1 MRAARIYKP
10 QDIRVEDVPAPQ
22 PRDGELLLRVRTVGV
37 CGSDL
42 HYYREGTVGTARLT
56 EPTILGHEFS
66 AEVAD
71 DRGAAHG
78 LPRGTLVA
86 VDPARPCGRC
96 EWCLHGHQ
104 NLCPDVAFAGSP
116 GLAGGLAEFH
126 TAPPDALFPVPPG
139 FDAAAAAMLEPLGV
153 AIFTLDLA
161 RLRPMENV
169 AVVGAGPIGQLLVQV
184 AREAGAGAVWA
195 IDPIQYRAEAAKR
208 AGADE
213 AGTDYAEV
221 ARWSNGRGADVV
233 LEATNSPTG
242 PEHAVRCARVGGR
255 VVLVGI
261 PDGDRFSIAA
271 SEARHRALTI
281 KWQRRMGHVYPR
293 AIQMVRAGRIR
304 FDPVMTHRFAL
315 DRVPDAFRFQN
326 AYQEGV
332 LKTMIEVG

>member
-1 MRAARIYKP
+1 MRAARIHKP
-10 QDIRVEDVPAPQ
+10 QDVRVETVPEPA

-42 HYYREGTVGTARLT
+42 HYYREGSVGTMRLT
-56 EPTILGHEFS
+56 GPTILGHEFS

-96 EWCLHGHQ
+96 EWCLRGHQ
-104 NLCPDVAFAGSP
+104 NLCSNVTFAGSP
-116 GLAGGLAEFH
+116 RLAGGLAEYH
-126 TAPPDALFPVPPG
+126 TAPPEALFPVPAG
-139 FDAAAAAMLEPLGV
+139 FDAATAAMLEPLGV

-161 RLRPMENV
+161 HLRPMENV
-169 AVVGAGPIGQLLVQV
+169 AIIGAGPIGQLLVQV
-184 AREAGAGAVWA
+184 ARESGAGCVWA
-195 IDPIQYRAEAAKR
+195 IDPIAYRAEAAKR

-213 AGTDYAEV
+213 AGTDFTAV
-221 ARWSNGRGADVV
+221 ARWSGGRGADVV
-233 LEATNSPTG
+233 LEATNSPIG

-261 PDGDRFSIAA
+261 PDGDRFSLTA
-271 SEARHRALTI
+271 SEARHRALTL

-293 AIQMVRAGRIR
+293 AIQMVQAGRVK
-304 FDPVMTHRFAL
+304 FGPVMTHTFPL

>member
-1 MRAARIYKP
+1 MRAARIHKP
-10 QDIRVEDVPAPQ
+10 QDVRVETVPEPA

-42 HYYREGTVGTARLT
+42 HYYREGSVGTMRLT
-56 EPTILGHEFS
+56 GPTILGHEFS

-96 EWCLHGHQ
+96 EWCLRGHQ
-104 NLCPDVAFAGSP
+104 NLCSNVTFAGSP
-116 GLAGGLAEFH
+116 RLAGGLAEYH
-126 TAPPDALFPVPPG
+126 TAPPEALFPVPAG
-139 FDAAAAAMLEPLGV
+139 FDAATAAMLEPLGV

-161 RLRPMENV
+161 HLRPMENV
-169 AVVGAGPIGQLLVQV
+169 AIIGAGPIGQLLVQV
-184 AREAGAGAVWA
+184 ARESGAGCVWA
-195 IDPIQYRAEAAKR
+195 IDPIAYRAEAAKR

-213 AGTDYAEV
+213 AGTDFTAV
-221 ARWSNGRGADVV
+221 DRWSGGRGADVV

-261 PDGDRFSIAA
+261 PDGDRFSLTA
-271 SEARHRALTI
+271 SEARHRALTL

-293 AIQMVRAGRIR
+293 AIQMVQAGRVK
-304 FDPVMTHRFAL
+304 FGPVMTHTFPL